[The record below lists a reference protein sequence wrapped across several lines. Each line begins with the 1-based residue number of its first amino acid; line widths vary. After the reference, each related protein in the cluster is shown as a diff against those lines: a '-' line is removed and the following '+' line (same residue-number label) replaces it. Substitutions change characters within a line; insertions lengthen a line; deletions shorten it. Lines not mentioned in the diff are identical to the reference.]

1 MGRGEK
7 NGVLSKTNH
16 YTEDTLENIYKRN
29 KLDKF
34 PNSYQK
40 STSDFLT
47 RWKGNWMNEVRMI
60 FSKNDADT
68 IDVHMLK

>member
-29 KLDKF
+29 KLDNF
-34 PNSYQK
+34 QIAIK